1 MRLLT
6 GLRATGPII
15 RLDAPLSFWGGFNP
29 DTGNIVDSNH
39 PQAGLSLTGALLAI
53 PHGRGSSSSSSVLA
67 ESIRLGSAPAGI
79 ILNELDEIL
88 LVGAMVANDLYQ
100 VGFPLA
106 VGKLPPSSRESWTLD
121 ESGLSRVR

>member
-1 MRLLT
+1 MGLT
-6 GLRATGPII
+6 G
-15 RLDAPLSFWGGFNP
+15 
-29 DTGNIVDSNH
+29 V
-39 PQAGLSLTGALLAI
+39 LLAI

-67 ESIRLGSAPAGI
+67 EAIRLGTAPAGI

-106 VGKLPPSSRESWTLD
+106 VGELPHSSIEAWKLNIR
-121 ESGLSRVR
+121 GLSRL

>member
-6 GLRATGPII
+6 GLSASGPIV
-15 RLDAPLSFWGGFNP
+15 RLDSPLSFWGGFNP
-29 DTGNIVDSNH
+29 ETGRVIDANH
-39 PQAGLSLTGALLAI
+39 PQCGISLTGALVAV

-79 ILNELDEIL
+79 IVSELDEIL
-88 LVGAMVANDLYQ
+88 LVGAIVANDLYQ

-106 VGKLPPSSRESWTLD
+106 VGELPASSPETWRLD
-121 ESGLSRVR
+121 HAGLTRVG